1 VHSIRVLDFEA
12 AGVSAFGAQIT
23 TGLYEWYY
31 TIGLNQEPKE
41 PAGYSQE
48 DDDFQPDPR
57 NCSELWYMDGLR

>member
-1 VHSIRVLDFEA
+1 LEENYPSGGSLGIWSEV
-12 AGVSAFGAQIT
+12 IT

-31 TIGLNQEPKE
+31 TISLNQEPKE